1 MSAFMR
7 RPDKSSGEN
16 RRPILFLLDEFPQLQ
31 FDFST
36 LSAGLSTL
44 RSKGVTLFLAQQSI
58 AQLEKRYGETGC
70 REIID
75 TCAYISVMSAQD
87 PKSRRFFQE
96 LIGTKKIL
104 KINQTQNETGTSS
117 KSIQEAREYI
127 FQPEDFG
134 NLNDKVIIIANGRY
148 IMADKTY
155 CFK

>member
-1 MSAFMR
+1 
-7 RPDKSSGEN
+7 
-16 RRPILFLLDEFPQLQ
+16 
-31 FDFST
+31 
-36 LSAGLSTL
+36 
-44 RSKGVTLFLAQQSI
+44 
-58 AQLEKRYGETGC
+58 
-70 REIID
+70 
-75 TCAYISVMSAQD
+75 MSAQD

-134 NLNDKVIIIANGRY
+134 NLNDKVIIIANGKY